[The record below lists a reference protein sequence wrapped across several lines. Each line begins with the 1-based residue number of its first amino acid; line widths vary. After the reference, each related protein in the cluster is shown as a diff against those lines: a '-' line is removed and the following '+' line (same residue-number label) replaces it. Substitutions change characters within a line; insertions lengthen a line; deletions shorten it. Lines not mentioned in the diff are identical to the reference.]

1 MVHISGMKNFGRR
14 AQTTNDL
21 DPVRKKDSNTVT
33 LNDIASLPERGLL
46 GFD

>member
-1 MVHISGMKNFGRR
+1 MVHISGMKNFGGIW
-14 AQTTNDL
+14 
-21 DPVRKKDSNTVT
+21 KKVGHSNTVT